1 VTAENNSNGV
11 APTLN
16 LRSALAI
23 ASTPVHAEW
32 LHPPYVERGAMI
44 LMVGAEGTYKS
55 FLALHW
61 AMTIATAGELVIYLS
76 AEGRGLWKRLRAWA
90 THHYPRQHW
99 RDTLNGL
106 PLLAL
111 ERPLNLSE
119 LDTVVMLTGAIDA
132 VTDTR
137 GRPALI
143 VVDTITRNSNGA
155 LERSNED
162 ALMYLNGL
170 DQCIRARYGS
180 SVILIHH
187 IGHAARDRARGPF
200 ALIGNTDANFLLER
214 PDLTRPVVTVRSGRM
229 KDCQPP
235 PPFELEAHVVTLD
248 EVDEDG
254 KPVTSLALKGTGRAP
269 VTLKRPSGKN
279 QKTLLHEL
287 ERLAGQPG
295 EISVWTEGQL
305 REVARKLGMG
315 RQSAT
320 DAVHG
325 LRELRYFVP
334 TIGGSRLAHIP
345 EKGQKRQNVS
355 ESQDSDEG
363 SSVRESRESFRTLLS
378 DVPPDDIPG
387 PTAEGER

>member
-1 VTAENNSNGV
+1 MPNTNGNG
-11 APTLN
+11 APPPID
-16 LRSALAI
+16 LRSALAV
-23 ASTPVHAEW
+23 ASTPTRAEW
-32 LHPPYVERGAMI
+32 LHRPYVERGAMI

-61 AMTIATAGELVIYLS
+61 TMTIATAGELVIYLS
-76 AEGRGLWKRLRAWA
+76 AEGRGMWKRLRAWCM
-90 THHYPRQHW
+90 HHYPRQHW

-106 PLLAL
+106 PVLAL

-119 LDTVVMLTGAIDA
+119 LDTLLLLTEAIDA
-132 VTDTR
+132 ITDTR

-170 DQCIRARYGS
+170 DHLVRARYGC

-187 IGHAARDRARGPF
+187 IGHAVRDRARGPF

-229 KDCQPP
+229 KDCEPP
-235 PPFELEAHVVTLD
+235 PPFELEAQVVTLD

-254 KPVTSLALKGTGRAP
+254 KPVTSLVLKGTGHTP
-269 VTLKRPSGKN
+269 VRLTKPSGKN
-279 QKTLLHEL
+279 QRQLLAEL
-287 ERLAGQPG
+287 ERLAGQPDEVG
-295 EISVWTEGQL
+295 IWTEGQL
-305 REVARKLGMG
+305 REVGRRLGMG
-315 RQSAT
+315 RQSAS

-325 LRELRYFVP
+325 LRALGYFVA

-345 EKGQKRQNVS
+345 EKGQKCQKPS

-363 SSVRESRESFRTLLS
+363 LDVRESRESFRTLLS
-378 DVPPDDIPG
+378 DVPPDRGDGGDP
-387 PTAEGER
+387 